1 MAQQQYRT
9 ICTYDGMGERVAKA
23 GSKLYWKGVGSTA
36 LMETNTS
43 DTNPTRYIFFNGQRI
58 ARVDPGTTTAKYY
71 VADNVGSTAL
81 ETDYLGNILN
91 ESLFFPYG
99 VERVIE
105 QSDSANNYKFTGK
118 ERDAETGL
126 DDFGAGYYDSNLG
139 RFMTPDWDA
148 KPTSVPYAKF
158 GDPQTLN
165 LYAYVENGP
174 LNNVDADGH
183 ASADPAEAA
192 GYTEDSITSVCE
204 LASYGEKACGLNSE
218 NQQNDVNQ
226 QARNDENTQQ
236 VNQQAAQ
243 VDTAQQQGLSS
254 KSGKAIDKASK
265 KYGYDASAF
274 KAAMTQ
280 AGSKYKL
287 NPNLLVGLGM
297 RESSLNPSQSNGG
310 LFQIQDPK
318 AYGIDPKDIGNFEV
332 QIPAAAAFL
341 SGNISHFN
349 GNVDLG
355 VAAWT
360 LGRGGTSHFFNE
372 GGMPAVRGAL
382 LSAKHPDYGTVGGY
396 VDFIT
401 SF

>member
-1 MAQQQYRT
+1 MV
-9 ICTYDGMGERVAKA
+9 EA
-23 GSKLYWKGVGSTA
+23 GSGTTYVQVVFRPSGDKLVTYLLVENRQGSPAGQFDVMVADMTIISNDGTVTQIIGETATGACGTGGAPGNTTNLTCVSEKVNSATDFAGPPSTTRYYVSDQVGTAQLELTSGGWPLWKGEFTPFGQEIDLQSTA
-36 LMETNTS
+36 N
-43 DTNPTRYIFFNGQRI
+43 
-58 ARVDPGTTTAKYY
+58 K
-71 VADNVGSTAL
+71 
-81 ETDYLGNILN
+81 
-91 ESLFFPYG
+91 
-99 VERVIE
+99 
-105 QSDSANNYKFTGK
+105 YKFTGK
-118 ERDAETGL
+118 ERDAESGL
-126 DDFGAGYYDSNLG
+126 DYFGARYYASNVG
-139 RFMTPDWDA
+139 RWMSPDWA
-148 KPTSVPYAKF
+148 EKPEAVPYS
-158 GDPQTLN
+158 DLSNPQSLN
-165 LYAYVENGP
+165 LYAYVNNNPTRSFDPDGHGLFDAICNISGGP
-174 LNNVDADGH
+174 SCEAEADG
-183 ASADPAEAA
+183 SW
-192 GYTEDSITSVCE
+192 TWRSQ
-204 LASYGEKACGLNSE
+204 K
-218 NQQNDVNQ
+218 
-226 QARNDENTQQ
+226 
-236 VNQQAAQ
+236 
-243 VDTAQQQGLSS
+243 AQQQGLSS

-318 AYGIDPKDIGNFEV
+318 AYGIDPKDLGNFEV

-349 GNVDLG
+349 GNIDLG

-396 VDFIT
+396 IDFIT

>member
-1 MAQQQYRT
+1 MMHFEAYASEVCRLP
-9 ICTYDGMGERVAKA
+9 
-23 GSKLYWKGVGSTA
+23 SS
-36 LMETNTS
+36 S
-43 DTNPTRYIFFNGQRI
+43 
-58 ARVDPGTTTAKYY
+58 
-71 VADNVGSTAL
+71 
-81 ETDYLGNILN
+81 
-91 ESLFFPYG
+91 
-99 VERVIE
+99 
-105 QSDSANNYKFTGK
+105 TGK
-118 ERDAETGL
+118 ERDDETGN
-126 DDFGAGYYDSNLG
+126 DYFGARYYASTMG
-139 RFMTPDWDA
+139 RFMSPDWSA
-148 KPTSVPYAKF
+148 KVEPVPYAKL
-158 GDPQTLN
+158 GAPQSLN
-165 LYAYVENGP
+165 LYSYVQGNPESASD
-174 LNNVDADGH
+174 LDGH
-183 ASADPAEAA
+183 ELVTFHASNIVQAQQIASSMGLMA
-192 GYTEDSITSVCE
+192 GTV
-204 LASYGEKACGLNSE
+204 
-218 NQQNDVNQ
+218 
-226 QARNDENTQQ
+226 TQ
-236 VNQQAAQ
+236 VTDDGGSGPSGGA
-243 VDTAQQQGLSS
+243 TQQQGLSS

-396 VDFIT
+396 IDFIT